1 MHKEKHR
8 LQVLEPD
15 YWEDFVC
22 SGGACPDTCCQ
33 GWDIVIDAATCAR
46 YEKSRLPE
54 FRQLL
59 ARAVVHHQ
67 EEEADGTVADVACIR
82 MGKGQRCLFLRN
94 DGLCMIQRRTEE
106 KNLSETCRTYPRVIH
121 AWNGADADRSLCVSC
136 PEAARL
142 ILLHRGHLRFV
153 SREIDS
159 AELDGLRLTADG
171 ERLAAQNH
179 GLRQRLI
186 RILQDDRL
194 PVRRRLRLANRFFW
208 QVGGLAGHHEERAF
222 LAAAAAGE
230 ELREQAARQR
240 TPLAA
245 EKTGWLAAVE
255 GLVRL
260 RLHNPALPAPFRQRL
275 EAALRRWQ
283 VDAAGRRHFREE
295 RELYDMFLLPR
306 VNGLW
311 ENYLVNAVFKN
322 VFLLEE
328 RADSCTAWFR
338 IVLQFSLAR
347 FLLLAAFAG
356 RPDDF
361 GTADMVLL
369 LQQLTRAVGHDAQ
382 YLEQAAAWVRHG
394 EPAAPAMRSF
404 CEQML

>member
-1 MHKEKHR
+1 M
-8 LQVLEPD
+8 
-15 YWEDFVC
+15 
-22 SGGACPDTCCQ
+22 
-33 GWDIVIDAATCAR
+33 
-46 YEKSRLPE
+46 
-54 FRQLL
+54 
-59 ARAVVHHQ
+59 
-67 EEEADGTVADVACIR
+67 
-82 MGKGQRCLFLRN
+82 
-94 DGLCMIQRRTEE
+94 
-106 KNLSETCRTYPRVIH
+106 
-121 AWNGADADRSLCVSC
+121 
-136 PEAARL
+136 
-142 ILLHRGHLRFV
+142 
-153 SREIDS
+153 
-159 AELDGLRLTADG
+159 
-171 ERLAAQNH
+171 
-179 GLRQRLI
+179 
-186 RILQDDRL
+186 
-194 PVRRRLRLANRFFW
+194 RRRLRLANRFFW